1 MSIISV
7 PQLVIGGRNMAD
19 KKEKTEQ
26 KVVIGVPV
34 SDTDAMRA
42 LTAQAIGGA
51 IIGAGE
57 LVIDMILRRSC
68 DIVSNRTWLVNEAIK
83 NGGTHI
89 LFVDSDM
96 IFPEDTIKRLL
107 AHKKEIIGV
116 KYKKREFPV
125 KWLFEPLG
133 EESETEIFKVKYTGM
148 GLILIELSVFKST
161 FKPLGAPSAQHP
173 RGNPW
178 FSFGRNSE
186 GALVMGEDIWF
197 CNVAR
202 DAGYDVWVDPT
213 IKVGHIG
220 EYIF

>member
-1 MSIISV
+1 MNKTN
-7 PQLVIGGRNMAD
+7 P
-19 KKEKTEQ
+19 KKILSPLSP

-42 LTAQAIGGA
+42 LTAQAIGGC
-51 IIGAGE
+51 IIGAKG

-107 AHKKEIIGV
+107 AHKKEIVGV

-125 KWLFEPLG
+125 KWLYESLG
-133 EESETEIFKVKYTGM
+133 EESESELFKVKHTGA
-148 GLILIELSVFKST
+148 GLLLIDLAIFT
-161 FKPLGAPSAQHP
+161 
-173 RGNPW
+173 NPKFGIDINGKKTAW
-178 FSFGRNSE
+178 FSFGRDSE
-186 GALVMGEDIWF
+186 GSLVMGEDVWF
-197 CNVAR
+197 SYVAR
-202 DAGYDVWVDPT
+202 DAGYDIWVDPS
-213 IKVGHIG
+213 IKIGHIG
-220 EYIF
+220 EYIY